1 MIIPAFCKFSGRKT
15 LKNFCL
21 LWLFVFVF
29 LAVWPSTSGAIVSE
43 ELLNQAG
50 LETVWQNAV
59 ALNPKEKIKKITVLG
74 SYLYILT
81 DGNYLFCLDR
91 NTGRLSFATVA
102 AAPKLPV
109 FEPVEYKGI
118 AYLIAADDIIAVD
131 VEKGV
136 ELYRNRIPF
145 SAAAAAAVNGSY
157 LYVPGTDK
165 CLHILDPNGK
175 LERFKANADNVS
187 VITSVLAT
195 DSYAIFAT
203 NGGNVICMSPS
214 APKRLWQFDAVGAI
228 TAPLT
233 AVQNWLYVSGR
244 DTNLYKLDAGS
255 GRKAWEF
262 PFHTGSAL
270 TTSARAT
277 QSVVYQYARNK
288 GFYAIDANNGK
299 QLWLLPDAVD
309 LLAQD
314 GSTAYIF
321 DKNNTCTVMDNQ
333 QAKKIYTIN
342 FAPVT
347 TFAANVYDNR
357 IYIMEDKN
365 ISCIQP
371 IKK

>member
-21 LWLFVFVF
+21 LWLLIFVF
-29 LAVWPSTSGAIVSE
+29 LAARPSTSGAIVSE

-59 ALNPKEKIKKITVLG
+59 ALSPKEKIKKITVLG
-74 SYLYILT
+74 NYLYILT
-81 DGNYLFCLDR
+81 NSNYLFCLDR
-91 NTGRLSFATVA
+91 NTGRLSFAASA

-109 FEPVEYKGI
+109 FEPAVYNGI
-118 AYLIAADDIIAVD
+118 TYLIAADDIIVAD
-131 VEKGV
+131 VERGV
-136 ELYRNRIPF
+136 EICRNRIPF
-145 SAAAAAAVNGSY
+145 SVAAAAAVNGSC

-165 CLHILDPNGK
+165 RLHVMDPNGRQ
-175 LERFKANADNVS
+175 EIFKANADNLS
-187 VITSVLAT
+187 AITSVLAT
-195 DSYAIFAT
+195 DNFVIFAT
-203 NGGNVICMSPS
+203 GSGNVICMDPS
-214 APKRLWQFDAVGAI
+214 KPKRLWQFDAVGAI

-233 AVQNWLYVSGR
+233 IVQNQLYVSSR
-244 DTNLYKLDAGS
+244 DTNLYKLDAGN
-255 GRKAWEF
+255 GNLLWKFYA
-262 PFHTGSAL
+262 GSAL
-270 TTSARAT
+270 NTSARAT
-277 QSVVYQYARNK
+277 ETIVYQYARDK
-288 GFYAIDANNGK
+288 GLYAIDANSGK